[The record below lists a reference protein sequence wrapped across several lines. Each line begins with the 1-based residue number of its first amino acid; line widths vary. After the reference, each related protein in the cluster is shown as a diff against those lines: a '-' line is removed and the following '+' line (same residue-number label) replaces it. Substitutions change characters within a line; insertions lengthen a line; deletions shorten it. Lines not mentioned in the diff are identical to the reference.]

1 MKLEHRAILAFVVS
15 MLLFLGYDAL
25 YLSPKLEKERQRRSA
40 ELLEQRQLAGDSV
53 LVSPPAAPETVS
65 SAAVPAPE
73 QGDRTAL
80 TGSATA
86 DSSLTGFAEEPPVT
100 FVVASP
106 LYEIAISA
114 TGGEIVSARL
124 LQFTTADEPV
134 QLLADGSDWGRG
146 GAMGVSL
153 DGESTG
159 FSVAGV
165 SFKAYLAGSGE
176 PLADGARI
184 EAGKD
189 GQPTEVILRASRNGT
204 GTIERYYRFYAD
216 RYDFEA
222 GIRFGADMFP
232 AVENVTW
239 GMGAGLRSTETNRK
253 DDLQSFRAIVQL
265 GAETHALTP
274 SSFSR
279 KDREEYSGTLT
290 WSSLQTKYFMAAM
303 IPPEPTRATVAV
315 VGSKQNQAI
324 SGQIT
329 LPAIARQG
337 RVDNV
342 IRVYMGPLD
351 YDVLKSLGVGLERNI
366 QMGWR
371 LIRPVSWA
379 VLWSMKWMYGF
390 IPNYGVVIVLISIL
404 TKVLFFRLTHKS
416 FKSMKD
422 LQELQ
427 PKMQALKEKYKNDRQ
442 RLSQETMKLYKEAG
456 VNPFGGCLPLLLQ
469 MPVFI
474 ALFNVLKYMI
484 QLRGAPF
491 FGWMTDLSQQDV
503 LFQIPISLPFIGN
516 GVSLLPILM
525 GVAMLLQTKIGGSIT
540 GSPGSQ
546 ATPKSLN
553 TILPIVFT
561 FLFYSM
567 PSGLVLYWLVNTV
580 LSIGQQYYIQKN
592 SPKKTEGASEE
603 TQPEIAPKRR
613 AKMKKER

>member
-25 YLSPKLEKERQRRSA
+25 YLSPKLEKERKQRA
-40 ELLEQRQLAGDSV
+40 TELLEQRRLAGDTV
-53 LVSPPAAPETVS
+53 LVSTPAAPETASKAATPAEQDEQTGLVS
-65 SAAVPAPE
+65 SAA
-73 QGDRTAL
+73 
-80 TGSATA
+80 A
-86 DSSLTGFAEEPPVT
+86 DTSLAGFAGEPPVT

-106 LYEIAISA
+106 LYEVAISA
-114 TGGEIVSARL
+114 TGGEIASARL
-124 LQFTTADEPV
+124 LQYTAANEPV
-134 QLLADGSDWGRG
+134 ELLADDSEWGRG
-146 GAMGVSL
+146 RAMSISL
-153 DGESTG
+153 DGESSG

-165 SFKAYLAGSGE
+165 SFSAFLAGSGQ

-184 EAGKD
+184 EVRQGD
-189 GQPTEVILRASRNGT
+189 LPTEVILRASRNGN
-204 GTIERYYRFYAD
+204 GTIERYYRFYVD

-253 DDLQSFRAIVQL
+253 DDLQSLRAIVQL
-265 GAETHALTP
+265 GAETHTLTP
-274 SSFSR
+274 STFSR

-315 VGSKQNQAI
+315 VGSKQNHLI

-337 RVDNV
+337 RVESA

-351 YDVLKSLGVGLERNI
+351 YDILKSLGVGLDKNI

-379 VLWSMKWMYGF
+379 VLWSVKWMYQY

-404 TKVLFFRLTHKS
+404 TKVLFFRLTNKS

-427 PKMQALKEKYKNDRQ
+427 PKMQALKEKFKDDRQ

-456 VNPFGGCLPLLLQ
+456 VNPFGGCLPLVLQ

-474 ALFNVLKYMI
+474 ALFNVLKYTI

-491 FGWMTDLSQQDV
+491 FGWITDLSQQDV
-503 LFQIPISLPFIGN
+503 LFKFPISLPFIGN
-516 GVSLLPILM
+516 SFSLLPILM

-546 ATPKSLN
+546 ATPKSMN

-592 SPKKTEGASEE
+592 SPKKTEVANEK
-603 TQPEIAPKRR
+603 TQPEVAPKRR